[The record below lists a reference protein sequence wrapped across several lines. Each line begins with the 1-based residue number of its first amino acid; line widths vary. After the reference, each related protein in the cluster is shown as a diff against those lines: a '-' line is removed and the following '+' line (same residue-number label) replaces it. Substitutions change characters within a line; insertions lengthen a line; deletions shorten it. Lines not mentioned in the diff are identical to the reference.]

1 MSKIEIVNN
10 TYTVEPLYQWDKNQ
24 DIEIYGL
31 SLPYVPEIHFT
42 NSTMDRA
49 IVRQASMNGAG
60 VITAHVPNSLLQ
72 KPYKITAYVCTY
84 EGETFR
90 SLYAIEIP
98 VKARN
103 KPGDYTLE
111 NDEEI
116 YSFNA
121 LENQVVNALVEV
133 EKAKVAYNTAEE
145 LLKTTLATIGNT
157 VDNHV
162 AEAIAELL
170 DTTLTLSGKAAD
182 AKAVGDVIAE
192 INETLGTHRD
202 DIDDLQDDIL
212 TRAKFASGSYVGT
225 GTYGEANPTS
235 IPVPFKP
242 KLMII
247 VSGLDLTPN
256 IYIESWFTSEYVYS
270 SAQGI
275 HTKYEN
281 STIFM
286 YGVGTDNRVQEQY
299 NVEGTTY
306 HWYIFA

>member
-24 DIEIYGL
+24 DVEIYGL

-42 NSTMDRA
+42 NSTMDKA

-72 KPYKITAYVCTY
+72 KPYKITAYICTY

-111 NDEEI
+111 NDEEV

-121 LENQVVNALVEV
+121 LENQVVNALAET

-145 LLKTTLATIGNT
+145 LLKTTLATIGVT
-157 VDNHV
+157 VDTHV
-162 AEAIAELL
+162 AEAIAKLL

-182 AKAVGDVIAE
+182 AKAVGDVVKT

-225 GTYGEANPTS
+225 GTYGQNNPTS
-235 IPVPFKP
+235 ITIPFKP
-242 KLMII
+242 KLMAISSE
-247 VSGLDLTPN
+247 VSTVVDIFT
-256 IYIESWFTSEYVYS
+256 ETWFTSEYVYA
-270 SAQGI
+270 SASDVHI
-275 HTKYEN
+275 KYEN
-281 STIFM
+281 GTIFM
-286 YGVGTDNRVQEQY
+286 YGVGTDNGIKEQH
-299 NVEGTTY
+299 NIEGKIY